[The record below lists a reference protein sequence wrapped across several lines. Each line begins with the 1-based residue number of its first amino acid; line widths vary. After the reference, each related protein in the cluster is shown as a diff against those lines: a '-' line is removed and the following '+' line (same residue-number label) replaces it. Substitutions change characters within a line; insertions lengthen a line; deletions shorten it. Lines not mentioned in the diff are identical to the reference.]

1 MGDGVRPE
9 ALIRDVGERRNG
21 GENST
26 RVIDCG
32 KNGARAHRDECANV
46 DMERTVVGDSDEEE
60 EEGEKVSGASLDGFL
75 LPRAL

>member
-1 MGDGVRPE
+1 MG
-9 ALIRDVGERRNG
+9 ALIRDVGERRNR

-32 KNGARAHRDECANV
+32 KNGARSTHGRTDECANV

-60 EEGEKVSGASLDGFL
+60 EGWKKCQELDGFL